1 MKKLVAAAAII
12 AALSCQS
19 CTFIRLN
26 GVGSDSK
33 VSRSLVSASNKEI
46 TEAFDLE
53 SFTSVIL
60 QVHGD
65 VSVRQCEGMPF
76 ARVTF
81 AENLMD
87 YLRFDIND
95 GVLTIKMDDSHRY
108 RYDDME
114 IYLQTPDLNAVTI
127 QGAGDL
133 NVKDLV
139 TDKFAVT
146 IQGAGDVEVERI
158 ECGHIDALI
167 QGAGDIE
174 ISGKAGSASLTI
186 QGAGDID
193 AEELIC
199 DEITSS
205 VQGAGTIR
213 RK

>member
-1 MKKLVAAAAII
+1 MKRIIAAALAI
-12 AALSCQS
+12 AALSLQS
-19 CTFIRLN
+19 CTFVRFNGDGSGLN
-26 GVGSDSK
+26 G
-33 VSRSLVSASNKEI
+33 SRSMMSASGVETIKTFE
-46 TEAFDLE
+46 LP
-53 SFTSVIL
+53 SFKKVTV

-87 YLRFDIND
+87 YLCFDIND

-193 AEELIC
+193 VKNLVC
-199 DEITSS
+199 DDITSS
-205 VQGAGTIR
+205 VQGAGAIE